1 MRSPTP
7 NNPVPKK
14 APARPQKTKA
24 KSQPKPQPEPLGEP
38 TAGSEDE
45 EDQEAEDG
53 EQSEAELSLAAKEA
67 RLRRLCEQKPSG
79 KIKVPL
85 EIHEMWKKGG
95 VSREELLG
103 MLEDAGWDKD
113 SVDRVARAGYVH
125 PHSDPQQR
133 TRCAAG
139 CEETQGVAH
148 KGNHGHE
155 IGLEQAPC
163 L

>member
-1 MRSPTP
+1 MELEKLKEAVQAQVRSPTP

-113 SVDRVARAGYVH
+113 SGLL
-125 PHSDPQQR
+125 
-133 TRCAAG
+133 CA
-139 CEETQGVAH
+139 
-148 KGNHGHE
+148 
-155 IGLEQAPC
+155 LS
-163 L
+163 